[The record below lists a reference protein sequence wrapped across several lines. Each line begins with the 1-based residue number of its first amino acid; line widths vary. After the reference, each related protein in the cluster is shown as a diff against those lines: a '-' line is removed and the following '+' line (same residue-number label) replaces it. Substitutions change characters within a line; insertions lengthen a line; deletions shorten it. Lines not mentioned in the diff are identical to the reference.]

1 MSIEIHDSYL
11 KVNGIHYFRGNASA
25 ISLGD
30 FGRKKQPVFG
40 TNYLEVYDNAGLVD
54 VDLEAKLVLDVD
66 QKQLRKAMGKAT
78 VAFAG
83 QNASANIEGTKEKEW
98 NLSLIQLAMSLSD
111 IESNVLDEEDE
122 EDFKRLG
129 TKARVAYQVW
139 IVLEAE
145 YAKKVKSAGNLKATV
160 SKGGAVI
167 NGEVGAD
174 GQRET
179 LIKLSEG
186 STFAYLLAKR
196 KDNSHF
202 TTDQHGAS

>member
-1 MSIEIHDSYL
+1 MSVEIRDSYL
-11 KVNGIHYFRGNASA
+11 KVNGIRYFRGNASV

-30 FGRKKQPVFG
+30 FGRKKQPVFR

-54 VDLEAKLVLDVD
+54 VDLEAKLILDVD
-66 QKQLRKAMGKAT
+66 QEELRKAMGSVT
-78 VAFAG
+78 VAFAE
-83 QNASANIEGTKEKEW
+83 QNASANLEGTKEKKW

-111 IESNVLDEEDE
+111 IESNVLDQEDE

-160 SKGGAVI
+160 LPGGAVI
-167 NGEVGAD
+167 NGELGAN

-179 LIKLSEG
+179 LVKLSKG

-196 KDNSHF
+196 KENSHF
-202 TTDQHGAS
+202 TTDQHGPS